1 MESQQQVRN
10 NNPFFMITK
19 NTERSDV
26 MMFVH
31 TLIQFELVFTQYAPI
46 MGPKG
51 PDVTMG
57 SPLCQTWE
65 TNPPR

>member
-1 MESQQQVRN
+1 MESQQHVRN
-10 NNPFFMITK
+10 NNPFFMIIK

-26 MMFVH
+26 MKFVH
-31 TLIQFELVFTQYAPI
+31 TFIQFELVDIQYAPI

-51 PDVTMG
+51 PEVPMD

-65 TNPPR
+65 TKPSR

>member
-1 MESQQQVRN
+1 
-10 NNPFFMITK
+10 MIIK

-26 MMFVH
+26 MKFVH
-31 TLIQFELVFTQYAPI
+31 TFIQFELVDIQYAPI

-51 PDVTMG
+51 PVVPMD

-65 TNPPR
+65 TNPSK

>member
-26 MMFVH
+26 MKFVH
-31 TLIQFELVFTQYAPI
+31 TFLLFELVAIQYAPI
-46 MGPKG
+46 MVPKG
-51 PDVTMG
+51 PVVPMG

-65 TNPPR
+65 TNPSM